1 MLCNALHFH
10 VLIDLGGG
18 NHTHLEQAK
27 GRAYN
32 VPGVPEG
39 AARVGAS
46 LETLHCLQV
55 CDCSSKLSY
64 SFEDLPHYWVDILLV
79 SFLFDYS
86 FNSVSLIPTISVP
99 SAWVL
104 YIAMVHLLSLF
115 NNSLFEFLFL
125 YFSFLFFQCSHF
137 LYETIFVVDFIL
149 ESHYQPILFLLLSII
164 NFIFSFLSS
173 FIFLS

>member
-64 SFEDLPHYWVDILLV
+64 SFEDLPHY
-79 SFLFDYS
+79 
-86 FNSVSLIPTISVP
+86 
-99 SAWVL
+99 
-104 YIAMVHLLSLF
+104 
-115 NNSLFEFLFL
+115 
-125 YFSFLFFQCSHF
+125 
-137 LYETIFVVDFIL
+137 
-149 ESHYQPILFLLLSII
+149 
-164 NFIFSFLSS
+164 
-173 FIFLS
+173 